1 MSLGQNDN
9 SLLKL
14 MADHALLKENARLAA
29 ENERLRKSSFT
40 TAVPSE
46 EYEKVKAENERL
58 RADASEASSL
68 QSFIKWNGMEG
79 AYKEWLDW
87 RAERPVTLTNS
98 KTWQVLGEYAE
109 AKEQIARLEKAGE
122 KMADI
127 VWHIRTPEAHE
138 ALHDWNV
145 AKEGRDAK

>member
-1 MSLGQNDN
+1 MRIDTSEPSLIRLFEKGQVGLIRTEFMRKDDVIA
-9 SLLKL
+9 SL
-14 MADHALLKENARLAA
+14 A
-29 ENERLRKSSFT
+29 
-40 TAVPSE
+40 
-46 EYEKVKAENERL
+46 AENERL

-87 RAERPVTLTNS
+87 RAERPVTLSNS

-109 AKEQIARLEKAGE
+109 AKEQIARLERAGE

>member
-1 MSLGQNDN
+1 MRIDTSEPSLIRLFEKGQVGLIRTEFMRKDDVIA
-9 SLLKL
+9 S
-14 MADHALLKENARLAA
+14 LAA
-29 ENERLRKSSFT
+29 ENERLR
-40 TAVPSE
+40 
-46 EYEKVKAENERL
+46 
-58 RADASEASSL
+58 ADVSDASSL
-68 QSFIKWNGMEG
+68 QSFLKWKGMEWE
-79 AYKEWLDW
+79 YKEWLDW

-109 AKEQIARLEKAGE
+109 AKEQIARLENAGE

-138 ALHDWNV
+138 ALHDWLA

>member
-1 MSLGQNDN
+1 MSQPKRYYFISSNNIEGINIGVIIHEDEKGPFVLHEDYA
-9 SLLKL
+9 SL
-14 MADHALLKENARLAA
+14 
-29 ENERLRKSSFT
+29 S
-40 TAVPSE
+40 
-46 EYEKVKAENERL
+46 AENERL

-68 QSFIKWNGMEG
+68 QSFLKWKGMEWE
-79 AYKEWLDW
+79 YKEWLDW

-109 AKEQIARLEKAGE
+109 AKEQIARLENAGE

-138 ALHDWNV
+138 ALHDWLA
-145 AKEGRDAK
+145 AKKGRDAK